1 MPKRKTHALRCSILV
16 PHAGRRFTRAYG
28 DGCTKGAAS
37 TERRTRLKS
46 FDRPNYGRSFLWAL
60 RNWTDAPEVWLSL
73 AGTPHRQGESRA
85 PPAKNIR
92 SARAGL
98 SPWGMGQERKSHAR
112 EKLATLPWGGETPP
126 QESSAHVGKYDGLC
140 KGWKLRLWALRARG
154 KVRRS
159 LSENRTAISLE
170 ASENRTAGPLA
181 EARPKN
187 GHTCSTNFVERP
199 RPGSSSEKRTKPAT
213 ASI

>member
-1 MPKRKTHALRCSILV
+1 
-16 PHAGRRFTRAYG
+16 
-28 DGCTKGAAS
+28 
-37 TERRTRLKS
+37 
-46 FDRPNYGRSFLWAL
+46 
-60 RNWTDAPEVWLSL
+60 
-73 AGTPHRQGESRA
+73 
-85 PPAKNIR
+85 
-92 SARAGL
+92 
-98 SPWGMGQERKSHAR
+98 MGQERKSHAR

-187 GHTCSTNFVERP
+187 GHTCSTNFVARGALWLFVRKADEALHCIDLKSRQPQEYFDLKSRYSGYDLKSHSRP
-199 RPGSSSEKRTKPAT
+199 LASILHQGESFLPHVRQKAEQRKSACISASACCGGPCQKPSSSWNTVVRSILHPGRENTSASVSFWLYT
-213 ASI
+213 ALVV